1 MVRRMKISGILV
13 AICALLGMNLRAEPL
28 EVGAKAPDVTVPDEN
43 GKPVDVASI
52 CGKGVTLIYFYPK
65 ADTPGCTAQACSLR
79 DSIADLEG
87 LGVTVI
93 GVSRDTPEAQ
103 KTFKEKYNLP
113 FTLLADS
120 EGTVIEAFG
129 VPTLPMGMA
138 KRQSF
143 LFKDGTVV
151 WRSLNAQTGSH
162 AQEVKDAIAQL
173 K

>member
-1 MVRRMKISGILV
+1 MKISAILL
-13 AICALLGMNLRAEPL
+13 ALCSMLGMNLRAEPL
-28 EVGAKAPDVTVPDEN
+28 EVGAKVPDVTAPDEN
-43 GKPVDVASI
+43 DTPVDLAKTCSE
-52 CGKGVTLIYFYPK
+52 GVTLVYFYPK

-79 DSIADLEG
+79 DSIADLAG

-103 KTFKEKYNLP
+103 KKFKGKYNLP
-113 FTLLADS
+113 FTLVADS
-120 EGTVIEAFG
+120 EGAVIEAFG

-151 WRSLNAQTGSH
+151 WRSLNAQTDGH
-162 AQEVKDAIAQL
+162 AQEVKDAVAQL